1 MMRLLEKEQNA
12 NAPYNALFE
21 ESFALASDSVYE
33 VGPLIAAGSYVP
45 NDASAGGLTQVK
57 TLHSGGSGV
66 IDSLKTIDSVPIK
79 M

>member
-33 VGPLIAAGSYVP
+33 VGPLTATGGYVS
-45 NDASAGGLTQVK
+45 NDASGGLTQVK